1 MPTEGVAVFFGL
13 VVVYGAVAVWLG
25 RFSITMPIVFVAL
38 GALMGP
44 SGLVTTKD
52 AELLTEMTLA
62 LLLFADASTLH
73 FRQVRDDAR
82 LPARL
87 LLIALPLIIALGGLV
102 AYGLFPGEGLGFAL
116 LLAAILAPTDAALG
130 LPIFNNPRVPVRVRR
145 ALNVESGLNDGIAT
159 PLVAL
164 FTAMA
169 LAHEAGGTGGWL
181 LSALGEIGI
190 GVGVGVAAGLLG
202 GWLFAAAVKRGW
214 TSATGEQIG
223 NLALALCAFWAA
235 KALGGNGFVAAFA
248 GGLLFGHATRERLHV
263 ATEFTETSGTLLSLF
278 VWAAFGANLV
288 PPLLRAFTPLAL
300 LYALLS
306 LTVIRMIPVAV
317 SLIGARLRPDTTLVM
332 GWFGPRGLAS
342 VVFALMAYE
351 SFHEAGRGF
360 DLLADTAAWTI
371 LLSVV
376 LHGVSAVPLANWYAR
391 RLETADAAAP
401 ELVVVPEMGVR
412 RHDPL
417 SWLKHHRQEEGEREL
432 EAVKTRFS
440 RGSKR

>member
-1 MPTEGVAVFFGL
+1 MPTGL
-13 VVVYGAVAVWLG
+13 AIFLGLIVVYGAVAVWLG
-25 RFSITMPIVFVAL
+25 RRSITMPIIFVVVGAML
-38 GALMGP
+38 GP
-44 SGLVTTKD
+44 RGLVTIKN

-62 LLLFADASTLH
+62 LLLFADASTLN

-82 LPARL
+82 LPGRL
-87 LLIALPLIIALGGLV
+87 LLIAMPLVIALGSLV

-116 LLAAILAPTDAALG
+116 LLATILAPTDAALG
-130 LPIFNNPRVPVRVRR
+130 LPILNNPKVPVRIRR

-159 PLVAL
+159 PLIAL

-169 LAHEAGGTGGWL
+169 LTHESQQAGGWL
-181 LSALGEIGI
+181 LSALSEIGV

-278 VWAAFGANLV
+278 VWAVFGANLV
-288 PPLLRAFTPLAL
+288 PPLLQAFTPLAL

-306 LTVIRMIPVAV
+306 LTVIRMIPMDT
-317 SLIGARLRPDTTLVM
+317 SLIGTRLRPDTTLIM

-342 VVFALMAYE
+342 VVFLLMAYE
-351 SFHEAGRGF
+351 SFHEAGRGS
-360 DLLADTAAWTI
+360 DLLVDTAAWAI

-391 RLETADAAAP
+391 RLKTADATAP
-401 ELVVVPEMGVR
+401 ELVTVPELGVR
-412 RHDPL
+412 RKDPL
-417 SWLKHHRQEEGEREL
+417 SWLKHRR
-432 EAVKTRFS
+432 
-440 RGSKR
+440 